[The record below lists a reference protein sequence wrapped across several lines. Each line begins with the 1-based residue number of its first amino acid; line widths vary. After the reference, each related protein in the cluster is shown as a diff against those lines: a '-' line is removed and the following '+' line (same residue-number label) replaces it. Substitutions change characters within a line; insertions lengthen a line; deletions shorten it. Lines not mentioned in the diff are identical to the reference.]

1 MSIKF
6 DTQKNPGLV
15 RPEVDNGASSV
26 QKRKNRP
33 AVQLLRSWRMEDELE
48 QKETLG
54 YLMKVLDED
63 RPSDRKLFA

>member
-1 MSIKF
+1 MSIKS
-6 DTQKNPGLV
+6 DTPKNPGLV
-15 RPEVDNGASSV
+15 RPEVDNGTFSV
-26 QKRKNRP
+26 QKQKNQL
-33 AVQLLRSWRMEDELE
+33 AVQLLRSWRAEDELE